1 MRSIF
6 TNRIKYMVFIA
17 IALCVL
23 LPLLS
28 HTAMAA
34 EEDGDNVIRV
44 AFPYTDGFTM
54 TAPDGTRYGLV
65 VDFLNEIAKY
75 TGWKYEYIDT
85 TVAEMLEGLPEGTYD
100 LLGGQYYLKGMEEYF
115 LYPDYNC
122 GYGKL
127 ILLARRDDPNI
138 KNYDLNSFNGK
149 TIGVLDRARENIRR
163 LELFLELN
171 DLDCTLKYYSYDQL
185 MQTDTQSLVPFLENG
200 DVDLLLGNSAD
211 AGDSLYIAASFES
224 QPHYIVTSK
233 DRPDI
238 LEGLNMAL
246 RKIYEA
252 DPDFAEKVYKVN
264 FPAVGNPQTLLNE
277 EEQAYI
283 KQKQTVTIAAP
294 RNWHPIV
301 CLESN
306 DEHDGLIPD
315 MLKEIT
321 KYSGLEFTYLFCDT
335 YADAVSQVQQGNA
348 DILGC
353 FLGSEED
360 ASHLGLAM
368 TTPYAELNSILV
380 RNKES
385 SYPGNGLTG
394 GVIKGQSIPDGIMAE
409 TIRYYPD
416 AGEAL
421 LDVSKGKIDFFYGVS
436 SHIERILQKDNYS
449 NLVLVGSINDSLHAG
464 FALTSPVQPE
474 LFSILNK
481 AINNL
486 SSDEKALMA
495 SRNLVSIGDATV
507 SLSSLIYSNP
517 KLVIMVIS
525 AFLLLILGIVIVIS
539 RSRLRAATMQS
550 ELKKAEAASK
560 AKSDF
565 LSRMSHEIRTPMNA
579 IIGLTDLTAMM
590 KDLPEK
596 ALENLSKIKASSQY
610 LLNLINDILDMSRIA
625 NDKMEI
631 SSEPFSMNA
640 LAAEIENIMGTDAVI
655 KGLHFELTKSFQHD
669 VVAGDAIRLRQVI
682 LNLLSNAFKFTP
694 SGGSV
699 RLLVQETSSTG
710 EDVTFCFQV
719 EDTGVGI
726 AAEDQQRIFDS
737 FEQVGS
743 NVSKSQGTGLGLS
756 ICKNI
761 VQLMGGELLLTSE
774 PGVGS
779 RFTFT
784 VTLPKSR
791 LEEGSETEVKK
802 NLLQDLNILVAEDN
816 ELNAE
821 IIAELL
827 RTQGA
832 RVCWVENGRVAV
844 DVFASSHE
852 GEYQAILMDI
862 LMPQMNGLKAA
873 STIRSLSHPDAKT
886 IPIIAMTANAFQE
899 DKQAALNAGM
909 TGFLSKPVDI
919 SLLYKELLSEV
930 QGLS

>member
-360 ASHLGLAM
+360 ASRLGLAM

-699 RLLVQETSSTG
+699 RLLVQETGSNG

-873 STIRSLSHPDAKT
+873 SAIRSLSHPDAKT